1 MFQDWQAKLNLMNA
15 AISAHNIDFDYSGS
29 KKVNSFL
36 EYEFN
41 MGFTHMIRAGMYSN
55 QGCNLWQAGEGSSKK
70 GFEVYNYGAKNK
82 LWPVDEGLQVQGAP
96 PVCYSHLE
104 GWQ

>member
-1 MFQDWQAKLNLMNA
+1 MSQFFFHFLHIMFQDWQAKLNLMNA

-41 MGFTHMIRAGMYSN
+41 MGLTHMIRAGMYSN

-82 LWPVDEGLQVQGAP
+82 L
-96 PVCYSHLE
+96 
-104 GWQ
+104 